1 MRNKILIGLAAV
13 AITAPSLASAHSYCE
28 DRAHHRKVVGTV
40 AGAAGGALI
49 GGMLGHG
56 AAAPLLGAA
65 GGAIVGNQVARVNC
79 PPERRYHSR
88 HYYRHDRYYHH
99 DDYRHDDRHD
109 GYYHR

>member
-1 MRNKILIGLAAV
+1 MRSKLLIGLAAV

-28 DRAHHRKVVGTV
+28 ERAHHRRVVGTV

-65 GGAIVGNQVARVNC
+65 GGAVVGNQVARVKC
-79 PPERRYHSR
+79 PPERSA
-88 HYYRHDRYYHH
+88 
-99 DDYRHDDRHD
+99 
-109 GYYHR
+109 YYHRRHHHYGYRRD